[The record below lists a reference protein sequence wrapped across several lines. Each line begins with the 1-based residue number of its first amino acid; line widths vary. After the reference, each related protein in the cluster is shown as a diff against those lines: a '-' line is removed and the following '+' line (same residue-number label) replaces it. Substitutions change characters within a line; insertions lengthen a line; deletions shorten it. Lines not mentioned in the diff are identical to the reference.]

1 MKATGKQRAHPVLFL
16 ALSARAETKWL
27 SGPMDGVFAELWHSG
42 GTRDVKYWSGVD
54 GGKGKQEWK
63 AIPGPSAF
71 LIFLVSC
78 FPGYLFPSFPVFQL
92 RGGGS
97 GFKQLR

>member
-54 GGKGKQEWK
+54 GGKGKKEWPERQEDEIEGK
-63 AIPGPSAF
+63 TDRERR
-71 LIFLVSC
+71 VE
-78 FPGYLFPSFPVFQL
+78 
-92 RGGGS
+92 
-97 GFKQLR
+97 